1 LTRINTLA
9 TRTPIVTG
17 HPAFAALFPNPLWSI
32 AMNYKSIVVQLD
44 TSKRAQVRLE
54 SAVRLARHFGAHL
67 TGLFAMFTPDPR
79 AFQVMAG
86 TAEYYTNHE
95 QAREEDRAAIE
106 RLFRAELLRAGLQG
120 EWVVTNEYANT
131 SVPRLGRC
139 ADLIIAGQDDLGDPE
154 AYVSDRFPEHL
165 VLAAGRPV
173 LLIPYAG
180 IFPSIGK
187 HIMIAWDGSREAT
200 RAVHDALPLLQQAIG
215 VIVVTVDKT
224 RGNAHDSRIPAS
236 EIATVLARHGVNVE
250 INSIDG
256 GHDLPIGDALLSHAA
271 DNAVD
276 LVVMGAYGHTRWQ
289 ELILGGATRT
299 MLDSMTVPV
308 LMSH

>member
-1 LTRINTLA
+1 
-9 TRTPIVTG
+9 
-17 HPAFAALFPNPLWSI
+17 
-32 AMNYKSIVVQLD
+32 MNYKSIVVQLD

-54 SAVRLARHFGAHL
+54 SAVRLASQFGAHL

-86 TAEYYTNHE
+86 TAGYYEDNERT
-95 QAREEDRAAIE
+95 REEDRGALE
-106 RLFRAELLRAGLQG
+106 RLFRAELVRAGLHG
-120 EWVVTNEYANT
+120 DWVTTSEYANT

-139 ADLIIAGQDDLGDPE
+139 ADLIIAGQDDPGDPE
-154 AYVSDRFPEHL
+154 AYVADRFPEHL
-165 VLAAGRPV
+165 VLGSGRPV

-180 IFPSIGK
+180 TFPTVGK
-187 HIMIAWDGSREAT
+187 HVMIAWDGSREAT
-200 RAVHDALPLLQQAIG
+200 RAVHDALPLLQQATG
-215 VIVVTVDKT
+215 VIVVTVDKI
-224 RGNAHDSRIPAS
+224 RDNAHDSRIPAS
-236 EIATVLARHGVNVE
+236 EITTVLARHGVSVE
-250 INSIDG
+250 INVIDG

-276 LVVMGAYGHTRWQ
+276 LIVMGAYGHTRWQ